1 MKACYSLKKV
11 VKDGFRKFIEEKSSG
26 LSVLRIGRRSGGG
39 KPKNIGDGHSNS
51 EFVGTMPRKGS
62 IINPPPPPPCL

>member
-11 VKDGFRKFIEEKSSG
+11 VKDGFRKFIKRKSSG
-26 LSVLRIGRRSGGG
+26 LSVLEIGRRSGGG

-62 IINPPPPPPCL
+62 IINPPPCL